1 MAYQHKS
8 VLLLRPFLSFIVCFI
23 SIVYNRKNKLWV
35 YYVTE
40 VFLVCVSS
48 TFIVCTCN
56 ANCSFVLMS
65 RGIVPITCDELFQT
79 IDGNQDPNKVYTP
92 PMHGPRH
99 VDPLCTD
106 TNDTSVQVQYDV
118 SCVILKFA
126 WRCVSCVIC
135 QLALDSRQILILWG
149 LHTCVR
155 VCMW

>member
-1 MAYQHKS
+1 MCVFDLHG
-8 VLLLRPFLSFIVCFI
+8 
-23 SIVYNRKNKLWV
+23 VYA
-35 YYVTE
+35 
-40 VFLVCVSS
+40 
-48 TFIVCTCN
+48 CN
-56 ANCSFVLMS
+56 ANCSFLLMS

-79 IDGNQDPNKVYTP
+79 IDGNQDPNKVYTS

-106 TNDTSVQVQYDV
+106 TNDTSMQVQYDV

-126 WRCVSCVIC
+126 WRCVSCVIY

-155 VCMW
+155 TCMWSSYTNVTFFVDSVSR